1 MGSNLGDRH
10 FHALLLSNM
19 SILLKIMFI
28 CLSVYLRLGKNMFII
43 GNLEYIYFLKEKIFL
58 TLI

>member
-28 CLSVYLRLGKNMFII
+28 CLSVYLRLGKNMFI
-43 GNLEYIYFLKEKIFL
+43 KEI
-58 TLI
+58 